1 VIAQRAFVVAGGA
14 REEKQ
19 IRVSGGDGKELSGTY
34 TVIGGVITVT
44 AENGRQLRTQLGTA
58 PAEAV
63 AKIMLRE
70 LARQRPQ

>member
-1 VIAQRAFVVAGGA
+1 M
-14 REEKQ
+14 EEKK
-19 IRVSGGDGKELSGTY
+19 IRVSGADGKELTGTF

-44 AENGRQLRTQLGTA
+44 AENGRQLRTQLGSA

-63 AKIMLRE
+63 AKMLLRE